1 MKKSWL
7 LPLWLPFLLLLFCY
21 LAVDIQLWVLLS
33 LWSTGLAVHLLLRSR
48 LPSRRGI
55 LLSLLFA
62 VLTALS
68 YLGFYPGFSLSM
80 LLAGIP
86 TLLCSLAVLSV
97 AEGTGRPKL
106 ISASP
111 LVSLLIALAAGLLLG
126 GINFLLMRG
135 SNSLDIALTPSR
147 LLVCLSP
154 AIYEEIAC
162 RAIFLAYC
170 LFSLDGQPPTRFQH
184 FTLWFMMIVPHTLSH
199 GYDLP
204 STLLLSLLFALPFA
218 LLQHKRDLTSAM
230 VSHGLVDAIRFTL
243 FGLGL

>member
-1 MKKSWL
+1 MKKFWL
-7 LPLWLPFLLLLFCY
+7 LPLWVPFFLLLLCY
-21 LAVDIQLWVLLS
+21 LAAEIQLWVLLS

-97 AEGTGRPKL
+97 AERTGKPKL
-106 ISASP
+106 ISSSP
-111 LVSLLIALAAGLLLG
+111 LLSLLIALAAGLLLG
-126 GINFLLMRG
+126 GVNYLLIRG
-135 SNSLDIALTPSR
+135 SNPLDFAWTPSR

-170 LFSLDGQPPTRFQH
+170 LFSLGDQPPTRFQR
-184 FTLWFMMIVPHTLSH
+184 FTLWFMAIVPHTLSH
-199 GYDLP
+199 GYDLV
-204 STLLLSLLFALPFA
+204 STILLCLLFGLPFA
-218 LLQHKRDLTSAM
+218 ILQRKRDLASAM
-230 VSHGLVDAIRFTL
+230 VSHGLVDTIRFTL
-243 FGLGL
+243 FGLGM